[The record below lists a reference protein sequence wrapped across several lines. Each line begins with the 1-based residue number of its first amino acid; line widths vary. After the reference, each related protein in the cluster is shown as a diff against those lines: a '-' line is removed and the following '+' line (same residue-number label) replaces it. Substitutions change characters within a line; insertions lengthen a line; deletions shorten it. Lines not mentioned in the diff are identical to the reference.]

1 MHLSLKTYYVIHCRV
16 TDAGIKR
23 NSLTVGSDD
32 ESEEIKTS
40 MVICSIQL
48 KRLPAYY
55 LLNTIVPTTVLAFL
69 SAFVFYVPV
78 DAGEKLS
85 VSIMILLSFSVF
97 LLIVSNNTPNI
108 SQNLPF
114 LGKEV

>member
-23 NSLTVGSDD
+23 NPLTVGSDD
-32 ESEEIKTS
+32 EGEEMKTS

-78 DAGEKLS
+78 DAGEKLNFAVFFG
-85 VSIMILLSFSVF
+85 VSTHRF
-97 LLIVSNNTPNI
+97 
-108 SQNLPF
+108 
-114 LGKEV
+114 